1 MITLACFKNLIAI
14 DMQKKGWLN
23 FTNSPSLFSALSL
36 FADLHMIG
44 IITTDDGIM
53 TEFEKAKDDM
63 YLTAMVFMEP
73 VMTIRTEMN
82 ILKGLI
88 V

>member
-1 MITLACFKNLIAI
+1 M
-14 DMQKKGWLN
+14 N

-36 FADLHMIG
+36 FADLHMIEV
-44 IITTDDGIM
+44 ITTLTLIDVIRMG
-53 TEFEKAKDDM
+53 FEKDDIRKSY

-73 VMTIRTEMN
+73 VTTIRTEMN

>member
-1 MITLACFKNLIAI
+1 M
-14 DMQKKGWLN
+14 N

-36 FADLHMIG
+36 FADLHMIEV
-44 IITTDDGIM
+44 ITTLTLIDGIRM
-53 TEFEKAKDDM
+53 GFEKDDIRKSY

-73 VMTIRTEMN
+73 VTTIRTEMN